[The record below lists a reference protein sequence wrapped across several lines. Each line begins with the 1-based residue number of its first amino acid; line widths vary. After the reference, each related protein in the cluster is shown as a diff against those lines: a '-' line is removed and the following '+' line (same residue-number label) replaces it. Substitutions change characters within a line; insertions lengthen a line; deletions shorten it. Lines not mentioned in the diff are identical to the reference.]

1 MLKNKTS
8 QLSELR
14 EGTSTMKRSHMVNP
28 QLTPYPAVK
37 TESYFCKIRN
47 RQGCPLL
54 TLWFNIVLDLL
65 TRAVRQEKKLSYPD
79 KEDKM
84 AE

>member
-1 MLKNKTS
+1 MTTSADAGKAFDKSQHPFMLKNKTS

-54 TLWFNIVLDLL
+54 TL
-65 TRAVRQEKKLSYPD
+65 
-79 KEDKM
+79 
-84 AE
+84 